1 MKLFLKFILIFT
13 FSFSPALA
21 ETFNYALKRAYENNP
36 ELNAERESINISEE
50 EYKIS
55 ISSYLPSITLEG
67 SKSEEDTEKLTNRDG
82 SNATITDV
90 DPETKS
96 IKVTQTLIDFGRGAE
111 LSKSKIG
118 IDLAKAKLKKKEQD
132 ILYKAVEAY
141 TGLISSKEKFVINSS
156 NVNLLERQVE
166 TDRIRLERG
175 NISLSD
181 VAQSESSLAGAQAKL
196 IQAENELLT
205 SRLNYENI
213 IGELND
219 IESLDKSSIF
229 DLNLPNQ
236 LNDAISMSKKNNPDL
251 IIAKL
256 DYEQSKKDTISARS
270 DLAPTAKLSFDR
282 SKSEDLSSTVD
293 EKEKDV
299 LKATVTWPFFSGGK
313 NYANLNKNKS
323 AELQKS
329 LLLDN
334 SIKKNQ
340 TDVASAWSSY
350 QSNQSLLNS
359 VRAQVDAAEI
369 ANEGIVA
376 EYNSGSDRTTLE
388 VIQSNSLLLNAQ
400 ISLADSE
407 RNYILSQFNLLRSVG
422 LLTSDYLKIQ

>member
-1 MKLFLKFILIFT
+1 MKFFLNFFLISF
-13 FSFSPALA
+13 FCFSPVLA
-21 ETFNYALKRAYENNP
+21 ETFNSALKRAYENNP
-36 ELNAERESINISEE
+36 ELNAERESINISEQ
-50 EYKIS
+50 EYKVS

-67 SKSEEDTEKLTNRDG
+67 SKSDEDTEKLTNRDG

-90 DPETKS
+90 DPKVKS
-96 IKVTQTLIDFGRGAE
+96 ITVTQTLIDFGRGAE

-118 IDLAKAKLKKKEQD
+118 IDLAKAKLQKKEQD
-132 ILYKAVEAY
+132 ILYKAAEAY
-141 TGLISSKEKFVINSS
+141 TGLISSKEKLVINSS

-181 VAQSESSLAGAQAKL
+181 VAQSESSFAGAQAKL
-196 IQAENELLT
+196 IQAENDLLT
-205 SRLNYENI
+205 SKLNYENI
-213 IGELND
+213 IGQLND
-219 IESLDKSSIF
+219 IENLDKSSIF
-229 DLNLPNQ
+229 DLKLPNQ
-236 LNDAISMSKKNNPDL
+236 LNDAISLSKKNNPDL

-282 SKSEDLSSTVD
+282 SKSEDVSSTVD
-293 EKEKDV
+293 EREKDV
-299 LKATVTWPFFSGGK
+299 LKATVSWPFFSGGK

-340 TDVASAWSSY
+340 TDVATAWSSY

-400 ISLADSE
+400 ISLANSE